1 VTEWPAAD
9 RVDSVL
15 AVKFGLLG
23 DLLLADPALA
33 ALRARYPKAR
43 LRLVADSLRQAAW
56 LRPEAVDELHAVGI
70 GVHRPRYRRLYDPRL
85 WRDVLALRRQP
96 PASVAV
102 FLNDTLSA
110 YQRRLFT
117 CIAWSARAAA
127 RIGVRTPQT
136 GYLTGGPTRDE
147 LAGRHETE
155 RGWLIAGGK
164 GPVPLPRLP
173 DADPEAA
180 ARVREARARAAAR
193 LVVALQP
200 MNAKPAK
207 QWPLPRWVELG
218 RAVVERMGGL
228 VVLMGS
234 ASERTALEA
243 FRSFGERCVAT
254 FGLPISSLVAVLRES
269 DAFVGHDSGP
279 FHVAVAAGTPSVA
292 LVGPSD
298 PKYARYPSPLPVR
311 ALRRCVRA
319 AENEECPLYLSCRD
333 ARCLPS
339 LGVDEVLAALG
350 DLLSGSRRAR

>member
-43 LRLVADSLRQAAW
+43 LRLVADSPRPTAW
-56 LRPEAVDELHAVGI
+56 LRPEAVDALHTVAI
-70 GVHRPRYRRLYDPRL
+70 GVDRPTYRRLYDPRL

-96 PASVAV
+96 PASIAV

-110 YQRRLFT
+110 YQRRLFAS
-117 CIAWSARAAA
+117 IAWSARAPV
-127 RIGVRTPQT
+127 RVGVRTPQT
-136 GYLTGGPTRDE
+136 GYLTDGPALEE
-147 LAGRHETE
+147 LSGRHETE
-155 RGWLIAGGK
+155 RGWLIAGGT
-164 GPVPLPRLP
+164 GTAPLPRLP
-173 DADPEAA
+173 DDDPAVA
-180 ARVREARARAAAR
+180 ARVSAARARASAR
-193 LVVALQP
+193 SVVTLQP
-200 MNAKPAK
+200 LTAKPAK
-207 QWPLPRWVELG
+207 QWPLPRWVELA

-234 ASERTALEA
+234 ASERTAGDA
-243 FRSFGERCVAT
+243 FRSLGERCVDM
-254 FGLPISSLVAVLRES
+254 FGVPISGLVAVVRAS

-298 PKYARYPSPLPVR
+298 PKYARYPPPLPVR
-311 ALRRCVRA
+311 ALRRCVLA

-333 ARCLPS
+333 PRCLPS
-339 LGVDEVLAALG
+339 LGADEVLAALG
-350 DLLSGSRRAR
+350 DLLRRSRRAR